1 MKMNF
6 SCQRDKLSDA
16 VNVVSKAASVKSTIT
31 ALEGIKAEIKDGKIK
46 MSAYDFNVAISAVFD
61 ANTVE
66 NGTIIFP
73 AKLFGDIVR
82 KLPGGEDV
90 YIEADESYQIKISC
104 GGTVF
109 NIMGVSPDDF
119 PEIPSVSDENRV
131 ELTVSA
137 FKRLIKHTVYAAS
150 QTDLKPILTGILF
163 EINDNESFI
172 SAVGLDQYR
181 LALKRESFE
190 YKNGDISK
198 FIVPAKTLKEL
209 LNILPEESEN
219 NIRICVSEKNVMFCY
234 DNFVMISRTL
244 EGEFLDYRKVIPA
257 DFKFKV
263 RVKTRQLR
271 SMIDRAALITSN
283 AIKSP
288 IRCDFDFD
296 TVKISTASNIGKFT
310 DVINVPNFEEK
321 LTVGFNNKFML
332 EALSACDAEEIL
344 IRLCSELTP
353 IILEPVE
360 GEDFLSMVLPM
371 RLNLDLK

>member
-1 MKMNF
+1 MNF
-6 SCQRDKLSDA
+6 VCQRDKLSEA

-31 ALEGIKAEIKDGKIK
+31 ALEGIKAEVKDGKIK

-73 AKLFGDIVR
+73 AKLFSDIVR

-90 YIEADESYQIKISC
+90 YIEADDGYQIKISC

-109 NIMGVSPDDF
+109 NIMGVSPEDF
-119 PEIPSVSDENRV
+119 PEIPSVLDENRV

-163 EINDNESFI
+163 EINDSESFI

-190 YKNGDISK
+190 YKSGDINK

-263 RVKTRQLR
+263 RVKTRELR

-310 DVINVPNFEEK
+310 DVINVPNFAEK

-332 EALSACDAEEIL
+332 EALSACDADEIL
-344 IRLCSELTP
+344 IRLCTELTP

>member
-1 MKMNF
+1 MNF
-6 SCQRDKLSDA
+6 VCQRDKLSEA

-31 ALEGIKAEIKDGKIK
+31 ALEGIKAEVKDGKIK

-73 AKLFGDIVR
+73 AKLFSDIVR

-90 YIEADESYQIKISC
+90 YIEADDSYQIKISC

-109 NIMGVSPDDF
+109 NIMGVSPQDF
-119 PEIPSVSDENRV
+119 PEIPSVLDENRV

-163 EINDNESFI
+163 EINDSESFV

-181 LALKRESFE
+181 LSLKRESFE
-190 YKNGDISK
+190 YKSGDINK

-263 RVKTRQLR
+263 RVKTRELR

-310 DVINVPNFEEK
+310 EVINVPNFAEK

-332 EALSACDAEEIL
+332 EALSACDSDEIL
-344 IRLCSELTP
+344 IRLCTELTP

>member
-1 MKMNF
+1 MNF
-6 SCQRDKLSDA
+6 VCQRDKLSEA

-31 ALEGIKAEIKDGKIK
+31 ALEGIKAEVKDGKIK
-46 MSAYDFNVAISAVFD
+46 ISAYDFNVAISAVFD

-73 AKLFGDIVR
+73 AKLFSDIVR

-90 YIEADESYQIKISC
+90 YIEADDSYQIKISC

-109 NIMGVSPDDF
+109 NIMGVSPQDF
-119 PEIPSVSDENRV
+119 PEIPSVLDENRV

-163 EINDNESFI
+163 EINDSESFI

-181 LALKRESFE
+181 LSLKRESFE
-190 YKNGDISK
+190 YKSGDINK

-263 RVKTRQLR
+263 RVKTRELR

-310 DVINVPNFEEK
+310 EVINVPNFAEK

-332 EALSACDAEEIL
+332 EALSACDADEIL
-344 IRLCSELTP
+344 IRLCTELTP

>member
-1 MKMNF
+1 MNF
-6 SCQRDKLSDA
+6 VCQRDKLSEA

-31 ALEGIKAEIKDGKIK
+31 ALEGIKAEVKDGKIK
-46 MSAYDFNVAISAVFD
+46 ISAYDFNVAISAVFD

-73 AKLFGDIVR
+73 AKLFSDIVR

-90 YIEADESYQIKISC
+90 YIEADDSYQIKISC

-109 NIMGVSPDDF
+109 NIMGVSPQDF
-119 PEIPSVSDENRV
+119 PEIPSVLDENRV

-163 EINDNESFI
+163 EINDSESFI

-181 LALKRESFE
+181 LSLKRESFE
-190 YKNGDISK
+190 YKSGDINK

-263 RVKTRQLR
+263 RVKTRELR

-296 TVKISTASNIGKFT
+296 MVKISTASNIGKFT
-310 DVINVPNFEEK
+310 EVINVPNFAEK

-332 EALSACDAEEIL
+332 EALSACDADEIL
-344 IRLCSELTP
+344 IRLCTELTP

>member
-1 MKMNF
+1 MNF
-6 SCQRDKLSDA
+6 VCQRDKLSEA

-31 ALEGIKAEIKDGKIK
+31 ALEGIKAEVKDGKIK

-73 AKLFGDIVR
+73 AKLFSDIVR

-90 YIEADESYQIKISC
+90 YIEADDSYQIKISC

-109 NIMGVSPDDF
+109 NIMGVSPQDF
-119 PEIPSVSDENRV
+119 PEIPSVLDENRV

-163 EINDNESFI
+163 EINDSESFI

-181 LALKRESFE
+181 LSLKRESFE
-190 YKNGDISK
+190 YKSGDINK

-263 RVKTRQLR
+263 RVKTRELR

-310 DVINVPNFEEK
+310 EVINVPNFAEK

-332 EALSACDAEEIL
+332 EALSACDSDEIL
-344 IRLCSELTP
+344 IRLCTELTP

>member
-163 EINDNESFI
+163 EINDSESFI

>member
-1 MKMNF
+1 MNF

-109 NIMGVSPDDF
+109 NIMGVSPEDF
-119 PEIPSVSDENRV
+119 PEIPSVRDENRV

-163 EINDNESFI
+163 EINDSESFI

>member
-1 MKMNF
+1 MNF
-6 SCQRDKLSDA
+6 VCQRDKLSEA

-31 ALEGIKAEIKDGKIK
+31 ALEGIKAEVKDGKIK

-73 AKLFGDIVR
+73 AKLFSDIVR

-90 YIEADESYQIKISC
+90 YIEADDGYQIKISC

-109 NIMGVSPDDF
+109 NIMGVSPQDF
-119 PEIPSVSDENRV
+119 PEIPSVLDENCV

-163 EINDNESFI
+163 EINDRESFI

-181 LALKRESFE
+181 LSLKRESFE
-190 YKNGDISK
+190 YKSGDINK

-263 RVKTRQLR
+263 RVKTRELR

-310 DVINVPNFEEK
+310 EVINVPNFAEK

-332 EALSACDAEEIL
+332 EALSACDADEIL
-344 IRLCSELTP
+344 IRLCTELTP

>member
-1 MKMNF
+1 MNF
-6 SCQRDKLSDA
+6 VCQRDKLSEA

-31 ALEGIKAEIKDGKIK
+31 ALEGIKAEVKDGKIK

-73 AKLFGDIVR
+73 AKLFSDIVR

-90 YIEADESYQIKISC
+90 YIEADDSYQIKISC

-109 NIMGVSPDDF
+109 NIMGVSPQDF
-119 PEIPSVSDENRV
+119 PEIPSVLDENRV

-163 EINDNESFI
+163 EINDSESFI

-181 LALKRESFE
+181 LSLKRESFE
-190 YKNGDISK
+190 YKSGDINK

-263 RVKTRQLR
+263 RVKTRELR

-310 DVINVPNFEEK
+310 EVINVPNFAEK

-332 EALSACDAEEIL
+332 EALSACDADEIL
-344 IRLCSELTP
+344 IRLCTELTP

>member
-1 MKMNF
+1 MNF
-6 SCQRDKLSDA
+6 VCQRDKLSEA

-31 ALEGIKAEIKDGKIK
+31 ALEGIKAEVKDGKIK

-73 AKLFGDIVR
+73 AKLFSDIVR

-90 YIEADESYQIKISC
+90 YIEADDGYQIKISC

-109 NIMGVSPDDF
+109 NIMGASPEDF
-119 PEIPSVSDENRV
+119 PEIPSVLDENRV

-163 EINDNESFI
+163 EINDSESFI

-190 YKNGDISK
+190 YKSGDINN

-263 RVKTRQLR
+263 RVKTRELR

-310 DVINVPNFEEK
+310 DVINVPNFAEK

-332 EALSACDAEEIL
+332 EALSACDADEIL
-344 IRLCSELTP
+344 IRLCTELTP

>member
-1 MKMNF
+1 MNF
-6 SCQRDKLSDA
+6 VCQRDKLSEA

-31 ALEGIKAEIKDGKIK
+31 ALEGIKAEVKDGKIK

-61 ANTVE
+61 ANTIE

-73 AKLFGDIVR
+73 AKLFSDIVR

-90 YIEADESYQIKISC
+90 YIEADDGYQIKISC

-109 NIMGVSPDDF
+109 NIMGVSPQDF
-119 PEIPSVSDENRV
+119 PEIPSVLDENRV

-163 EINDNESFI
+163 EINDSESFI

-181 LALKRESFE
+181 LSLKRESFE
-190 YKNGDISK
+190 YKSGDINK

-263 RVKTRQLR
+263 RVKTRELR

-310 DVINVPNFEEK
+310 EVINVPNFAEK

-332 EALSACDAEEIL
+332 EALSACDADEIL
-344 IRLCSELTP
+344 IRLCTELTP

>member
-1 MKMNF
+1 MNF
-6 SCQRDKLSDA
+6 VCQRDKLSEA

-31 ALEGIKAEIKDGKIK
+31 ALEGIKAEVKDGKIK

-73 AKLFGDIVR
+73 AKLFSDIVR

-90 YIEADESYQIKISC
+90 YIEADDGYQIKISC

-109 NIMGVSPDDF
+109 NIMGVSPQDF
-119 PEIPSVSDENRV
+119 PEIPSVLDENRV

-163 EINDNESFI
+163 EINDSESFI

-181 LALKRESFE
+181 LSLKRESFE
-190 YKNGDISK
+190 YKSGDINK

-263 RVKTRQLR
+263 RVKTRELR

-296 TVKISTASNIGKFT
+296 TVKIFTASNIGKFT
-310 DVINVPNFEEK
+310 EVINVPNFAEK

-332 EALSACDAEEIL
+332 EALSACDSDEIL
-344 IRLCSELTP
+344 IRLCTELTP

>member
-1 MKMNF
+1 MNF
-6 SCQRDKLSDA
+6 VCQRDKLSEA

-31 ALEGIKAEIKDGKIK
+31 ALEGIKAEVKDGKIK
-46 MSAYDFNVAISAVFD
+46 ISAYDFNVAISAVFD

-73 AKLFGDIVR
+73 AKLFSDIVR

-90 YIEADESYQIKISC
+90 YIEADDSYQIKISC

-109 NIMGVSPDDF
+109 NIMGVSPQDF
-119 PEIPSVSDENRV
+119 PEIPSVLDENRV

-163 EINDNESFI
+163 EINDSESFI

-181 LALKRESFE
+181 LSLKRESFE
-190 YKNGDISK
+190 YKSGDINK

-263 RVKTRQLR
+263 RVKTRELR

-310 DVINVPNFEEK
+310 EVINVPNFAEK

-332 EALSACDAEEIL
+332 EALSACDSDEIL
-344 IRLCSELTP
+344 IRLCTELTP

>member
-1 MKMNF
+1 MNF
-6 SCQRDKLSDA
+6 VCQRDKLSEA

-31 ALEGIKAEIKDGKIK
+31 ALEGIKAEVKDGKIK

-73 AKLFGDIVR
+73 AKLFSDIVR

-90 YIEADESYQIKISC
+90 YIEADDSYQIKISC

-109 NIMGVSPDDF
+109 NIMGVSPQDF
-119 PEIPSVSDENRV
+119 PEIPSVLDENRV

-163 EINDNESFI
+163 EINDSESFI

-181 LALKRESFE
+181 LSLKRESFE
-190 YKNGDISK
+190 YKSGDINK

-263 RVKTRQLR
+263 RVKTRELR

-296 TVKISTASNIGKFT
+296 MVKISTASNIGKFT
-310 DVINVPNFEEK
+310 EVINVPNFAEK

-332 EALSACDAEEIL
+332 EALSACDADEIL
-344 IRLCSELTP
+344 IRLCTELTP

>member
-1 MKMNF
+1 MNF

-109 NIMGVSPDDF
+109 NIMGVSPEDF

-163 EINDNESFI
+163 EINDSESFI

-332 EALSACDAEEIL
+332 EALSACDADEIL

>member
-109 NIMGVSPDDF
+109 NIMGVSPEDF

-163 EINDNESFI
+163 EINDSESFI

>member
-1 MKMNF
+1 MNF
-6 SCQRDKLSDA
+6 VCQRVKLSEA

-31 ALEGIKAEIKDGKIK
+31 ALEGIKAIVCDGKINL
-46 MSAYDFNVAISAVFD
+46 SAYDFNVAICAVFE
-61 ANTVE
+61 ANTIE

-73 AKLFGDIVR
+73 AKLFGDIIR

-90 YIEADESYQIKISC
+90 YIEADDSYQIKISC
-104 GGTVF
+104 GGSVF
-109 NIMGVSPDDF
+109 DIMGVSPEDF

-131 ELTVSA
+131 ELTISA

-150 QTDLKPILTGILF
+150 QSDIKPILTGILF
-163 EINDNESFI
+163 EINDAQSFV

-181 LALKRESFE
+181 LSLKRESFE
-190 YKNGDISK
+190 YKNGEISK
-198 FIVPAKTLKEL
+198 FIVPAKTLNEL
-209 LNILPEESEN
+209 LKILPEESEN
-219 NIRICVSEKNVMFCY
+219 NISICVSEKNVMFCY

-244 EGEFLDYRKVIPA
+244 EGEFLDYKKVIPA
-257 DFKFKV
+257 QYKFRV
-263 RVKTRQLR
+263 RVKTRELR

-296 TVKISTASNIGKFT
+296 TVRISTASNIGKFT
-310 DVINVPNFEEK
+310 DVISVPNFNDK
-321 LTVGFNNKFML
+321 ITIGFNNKFML
-332 EALSACDAEEIL
+332 EALNACDTDEIV
-344 IRLCSELTP
+344 IRINSELTP

>member
-1 MKMNF
+1 MNF

-109 NIMGVSPDDF
+109 NIMGVSPEDF

-163 EINDNESFI
+163 EINDSESFI

>member
-1 MKMNF
+1 
-6 SCQRDKLSDA
+6 
-16 VNVVSKAASVKSTIT
+16 
-31 ALEGIKAEIKDGKIK
+31 
-46 MSAYDFNVAISAVFD
+46 
-61 ANTVE
+61 
-66 NGTIIFP
+66 
-73 AKLFGDIVR
+73 
-82 KLPGGEDV
+82 
-90 YIEADESYQIKISC
+90 
-104 GGTVF
+104 
-109 NIMGVSPDDF
+109 MGVSPEDF

-163 EINDNESFI
+163 EINDSESFI

-332 EALSACDAEEIL
+332 EALSACDADEIL

>member
-109 NIMGVSPDDF
+109 NIMGVSPEDF

-163 EINDNESFI
+163 EINDSESFI

-332 EALSACDAEEIL
+332 EALSACDADEIL

>member
-6 SCQRDKLSDA
+6 VCQRDKLSEA

-31 ALEGIKAEIKDGKIK
+31 ALEGIKAEVKDGKIK
-46 MSAYDFNVAISAVFD
+46 ISAYDFNVAISAVFD

-73 AKLFGDIVR
+73 AKLFSDIVR

-90 YIEADESYQIKISC
+90 YIEADDSYQIKISC

-109 NIMGVSPDDF
+109 NIMGVSPQDF
-119 PEIPSVSDENRV
+119 PEIPSVLDENRV

-163 EINDNESFI
+163 EINDSESFI

-181 LALKRESFE
+181 LSLKRESFE
-190 YKNGDISK
+190 YKSGDINK

-263 RVKTRQLR
+263 RVKTRELR

-310 DVINVPNFEEK
+310 EVINVPNFAEK

-332 EALSACDAEEIL
+332 EALSACDADEIL
-344 IRLCSELTP
+344 IRLCTELTP